1 MQRKKALVIMQGF
14 SFGMFF
20 LVAAEEIFYCDNDDV
35 TIGGM
40 V

>member
-1 MQRKKALVIMQGF
+1 MRTLDTEREGSV
-14 SFGMFF
+14 F